1 MSIPTNLN
9 RLKKFSDFRKSLFQ
23 NKWLRKLNVDETKKF
38 LKTLESSKFASVAY
52 SNKTTKYPY
61 IQPRGGFT
69 TFADQKKLTNRLSS
83 AGADF
88 IPLTVDSI
96 TRHND
101 YERAKA
107 LLEISEEKNISALNG
122 YPLVCHGHEMTRL
135 MYKKIKKPI
144 SLRHGTPDA
153 RVLVEIAL
161 ASGITE
167 IEGGGLCYSIP
178 YSRNYPIDRALLN
191 WQYIDRLCAK
201 LSSFEKVIHRESFGP
216 LTATMVPPVII
227 IVIQILELL
236 LAVEQGVTS
245 FAVSFGQTG
254 SIDQDIATA
263 NVLRKLSKFYL
274 KKFNFEKI
282 SLKLVYH
289 QWMGAFP
296 SEKLNAEALMSVS
309 AQIANTINADKIVTK
324 TYQEAIGV
332 PSLDANVDGIKLVKY
347 VFDHFPQ
354 DLKINSEKSEIEE
367 SLLTS
372 QTKTILSEIF
382 NSKTSSLWES
392 VYNAVKSGIIDV
404 PFSPHIDNNNKLI
417 TVRDNYNA
425 IRIYKPGNIPI
436 NNKDL
441 ILEKK
446 MIYRKSNKSFSF
458 LHEKMLNDI
467 NLMI

>member
-1 MSIPTNLN
+1 
-9 RLKKFSDFRKSLFQ
+9 
-23 NKWLRKLNVDETKKF
+23 
-38 LKTLESSKFASVAY
+38 
-52 SNKTTKYPY
+52 
-61 IQPRGGFT
+61 
-69 TFADQKKLTNRLSS
+69 
-83 AGADF
+83 
-88 IPLTVDSI
+88 
-96 TRHND
+96 
-101 YERAKA
+101 
-107 LLEISEEKNISALNG
+107 
-122 YPLVCHGHEMTRL
+122 
-135 MYKKIKKPI
+135 
-144 SLRHGTPDA
+144 
-153 RVLVEIAL
+153 
-161 ASGITE
+161 
-167 IEGGGLCYSIP
+167 
-178 YSRNYPIDRALLN
+178 
-191 WQYIDRLCAK
+191 
-201 LSSFEKVIHRESFGP
+201 
-216 LTATMVPPVII
+216 
-227 IVIQILELL
+227 
-236 LAVEQGVTS
+236 
-245 FAVSFGQTG
+245 
-254 SIDQDIATA
+254 
-263 NVLRKLSKFYL
+263 
-274 KKFNFEKI
+274 
-282 SLKLVYH
+282 
-289 QWMGAFP
+289 MGAFP

-309 AQIANTINADKIVTK
+309 AQIANTIYADKIVTK